1 MINWKVRFKNPY
13 FWVGIIGVILT
24 AAHISPE
31 VLTSWPLL
39 AGAFIGIVNNPF
51 VLGSVLLAVLG
62 VVLDPTT
69 AGIKD
74 SANALTYNTPKEG
87 DRDAVQQ

>member
-24 AAHISPE
+24 AAHISSE
-31 VLTSWPLL
+31 TLTSWPLL
-39 AGAFIGIVNNPF
+39 ADAFIGIVSNPF

-69 AGIKD
+69 AGVKD
-74 SANALTYNTPKEG
+74 SANALTYKAPKE
-87 DRDAVQQ
+87 